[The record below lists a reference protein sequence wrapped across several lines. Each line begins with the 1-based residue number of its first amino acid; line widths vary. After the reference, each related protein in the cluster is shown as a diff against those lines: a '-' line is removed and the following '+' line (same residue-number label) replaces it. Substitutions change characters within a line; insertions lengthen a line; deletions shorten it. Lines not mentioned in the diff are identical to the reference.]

1 MAFFKALLATGAI
14 IFIIIMVTG
23 LVMLVLPMMVVGGV
37 IALLFLI
44 MYQYFKDID

>member
-23 LVMLVLPMMVVGGV
+23 LVMLVLPMMVVGSV
-37 IALLFLI
+37 IALFFLI